1 MTSPYI
7 IRHIHPLLAIMLLWA
22 ACCVSSCSEST
33 ELSCMTSAEAL
44 MEQHPD
50 SALSILKTIDKSHL
64 ASKAER
70 ARYALLMSMALD
82 KNYIDTTAFD
92 ILRPAIDYYLEN
104 GTPDEKLRTYYY
116 QGRIFQN
123 KGDEN
128 LAMKAFVR
136 GLYDKENITDSLTLG
151 RLLVAQAMIFKSIYN
166 LESASSNFLAAAE
179 IWGKKK
185 LVDRRFR
192 SLAGALDCHIL
203 AGDRQKADS
212 LMSLCIAE
220 SETSPDL
227 KESLRPYI
235 ITYTDEFGSREE
247 IAGMI
252 RDYDTCCLTSN
263 EWLDLANACHTLGNI
278 AKAERI
284 IDSLRN
290 IGVGDER
297 IKLEAISVPVYKS
310 AGRNADA
317 LESLLAYDRMV
328 DSIHQMMFRQR
339 LQSSEERHIME
350 IERQEELHSK
360 DLTIYRC
367 IGGIIILLCTL
378 AILVLWT
385 KNNRAKKIASEERAE
400 NLDHRVS
407 ELEREAENL
416 KEALQTQTG
425 LPEAVKAAVVQRLE
439 MLNAL
444 LAGEIADNDKYRKP
458 YDEWIKALM
467 ADKKNF
473 MASNRL
479 AFQASHPLLIEF
491 LESHGLTDEE
501 IEYACL
507 YALGLRGKEV
517 GTYLNRASHIHMS
530 SAIRKKLGID
540 KHETNIGIYI
550 RRKMNGL

>member
-1 MTSPYI
+1 
-7 IRHIHPLLAIMLLWA
+7 
-22 ACCVSSCSEST
+22 
-33 ELSCMTSAEAL
+33 
-44 MEQHPD
+44 MEEHPD
-50 SALSILKTIDKSHL
+50 SALLILETVDKSRL
-64 ASKAER
+64 GSEAER

-82 KNYIDTTAFD
+82 KNYIDTTTFD
-92 ILRPAIDYYLEN
+92 VLRPAIDYYLEN
-104 GTPDEKLRTYYY
+104 GNPDEKLRTYYY

-136 GLYDKENITDSLTLG
+136 GLYDKKNITDSLTLG

-263 EWLDLANACHTLGNI
+263 EWLDLANACHTLGDI

-290 IGVGDER
+290 IGVGDDR

-310 AGRNADA
+310 AGRHADA
-317 LESLLAYDRMV
+317 LESLLAYDSMV

-360 DLTIYRC
+360 DLTIHEC

-458 YDEWIKALM
+458 YDEWINALM

-473 MASNRL
+473 MSSNRL
-479 AFQASHPLLIEF
+479 AFQASHPRLIEY

-517 GTYLNRASHIHMS
+517 GTYLNKASHIHMS

-550 RRKMNGL
+550 RRKMNEL